1 MDTILKVKNLSIL
14 PANDSSRYIVKD
26 VSFEVKVGEVV
37 ALVGDNGS
45 GKSSILKA
53 IMQHGMGDKR
63 VFGEISYLGG
73 KNILDMSES
82 ELQGFR
88 REVAYVP
95 QRDEYE
101 SFGKSVTVA
110 DVIADS
116 ARMYLGRALSP
127 AEISEI
133 FDKYRLRVVNPETGK
148 PEFYERARPAKL
160 SGGQQ
165 RMLSVVSAVA
175 AREGAK
181 LFIIDE
187 PLNNLDFNNARRVSD
202 LITGIHK
209 NHPDAAIVMV
219 THCRIFPAITRL
231 ISIKDGILF
240 DSEEKYVCH
249 SCFGTPN
256 EEGFYDY

>member
-1 MDTILKVKNLSIL
+1 METILKVKDLSITH
-14 PANDSSRYIVKD
+14 ANDPSRYIVKD
-26 VSFEVKVGEVV
+26 VSFEVKAGEVV

-53 IMQHGMGDKR
+53 IMQHDVGDKKIH
-63 VFGEISYLGG
+63 GEISYLGG
-73 KNILDMSES
+73 RNILEMSDT
-82 ELQGFR
+82 ELQRFR

-101 SFGKSVTVA
+101 AFGKSVTVA

-116 ARMYLGRALSP
+116 ARMYLGRALSSS
-127 AEISEI
+127 EIGEI
-133 FDKYRLRVVNPETGK
+133 FDKYRLRVINPETGK
-148 PEFYERARPAKL
+148 PEFYERACPARL

-165 RMLSVVSAVA
+165 RMLSVISAVA
-175 AREGAK
+175 AREGAR

-187 PLNNLDFNNARRVSD
+187 PLNNLDFKNARRVSD

-209 NHPDAAIVMV
+209 NHPDSAIIMV

-231 ISIKDGILF
+231 ISIKDGSLS

-249 SCFGTPN
+249 SCFGVPN
-256 EEGFYDY
+256 EDGFYDY